1 MSDINFVPNHWGW
14 SNIMSINFD
23 FDWLESL
30 NLSPFQLQ
38 LMMIADGWW
47 WLMMIDDD
55 EVRNQCEC
63 DWPKCPRENSSSATS
78 SSPFSNSFL
87 SPVKWNICTTFYF
100 LLLFFLINLINKDPA
115 TVVTI
120 CPHIMALIK
129 ESRQLWMGGEAR
141 AVTKCLLYFRFWN
154 YFWRRCLFKDI
165 EYGVSSC
172 SSCICTF
179 RPFFADK

>member
-1 MSDINFVPNHWGW
+1 
-14 SNIMSINFD
+14 
-23 FDWLESL
+23 
-30 NLSPFQLQ
+30 
-38 LMMIADGWW
+38 MMVDDDWW
-47 WLMMIDDD
+47 WLMMIDDGWWWLMMVD
-55 EVRNQCEC
+55 D
-63 DWPKCPRENSSSATS
+63 DWWWLMMTRWEISAS
-78 SSPFSNSFL
+78 AIDPNVPERIPAAPPAPLPPFSNSFL

-100 LLLFFLINLINKDPA
+100 LLLIFLINLINKDPA
-115 TVVTI
+115 TVATI

-179 RPFFADK
+179 RLFFAEK